1 MSQIIIGKVT
11 YNALVQWA
19 SNVTAQAKA
28 NILRK
33 NKIATGN
40 LYESITF
47 DVKPDGTVDFY
58 YDDAGDFVESG
69 RRKGARFPPMTKI
82 KQWIQVKGLAQWRNK
97 KGRFI
102 SRDSQAFL
110 IARGIS
116 KNGIKPFP
124 FFTDPFD
131 EAMKSYEYILE
142 EAIVDDIQN
151 DVDMVVAAKS

>member
-1 MSQIIIGKVT
+1 MASNTIGEVG
-11 YNALVQWA
+11 YNTLVQWA

-33 NKIATGN
+33 KKVATGN
-40 LYESITF
+40 LYKSISF
-47 DVKPDGTVDFY
+47 EVLPDGTVNFY

-69 RRKGARFPPMTKI
+69 RRRGARFPPMSKIASWIKI
-82 KQWIQVKGLAQWRNK
+82 KGLEQWRNK

-102 SRDSQAFL
+102 SRDAQTFL

-124 FFTDPFD
+124 FFSDPFD
-131 EAMKSYEYILE
+131 EAMNSYAYILE
-142 EAIVDDIQN
+142 EAIAEEIENDI
-151 DVDMVVAAKS
+151 DMILDSKS

>member
-1 MSQIIIGKVT
+1 MPSYTIGAVG
-11 YNALVQWA
+11 YNTLVEWA

-33 NKIATGN
+33 NKVATGN
-40 LYESITF
+40 LYQSITF
-47 DVKPDGTVDFY
+47 NVLPDGTVDFY

-69 RRKGARFPPMTKI
+69 RRQGAKFPPISKM
-82 KQWIQVKGLAQWRNK
+82 KQWIQIKGLAQWRNK

-124 FFTDPFD
+124 FFSEPLY
-131 EAMKSYEYILE
+131 EALNSYEYILE
-142 EAIVDDIQN
+142 EALVQDIQN
-151 DVDMVVAAKS
+151 DIDTIVASKS

>member
-1 MSQIIIGKVT
+1 MSQNTIGQVT
-11 YNALVQWA
+11 YNTLVEWA

-47 DVKPDGTVDFY
+47 TVLPDGTVDFY
-58 YDDAGDFVESG
+58 YDDAGDYVEGG
-69 RRKGARFPPMTKI
+69 RRKGAKFPPISKM
-82 KQWIQVKGLAQWRNK
+82 KQWIKIKGLEQWRNK

-102 SRDSQAFL
+102 SRDAQAFL

-124 FFTDPFD
+124 FFSDPFNQ
-131 EAMKSYEYILE
+131 AMKSYEYILE
-142 EAIVDDIQN
+142 EALVQDIQN
-151 DVDMVVAAKS
+151 DIDTIVASKS

>member
-11 YNALVQWA
+11 YNALVQRA

-131 EAMKSYEYILE
+131 EAMKSYEYVLE
-142 EAIVDDIQN
+142 EAIVQDIEN
-151 DVDMVVAAKS
+151 DIDTMVSVKL

>member
-1 MSQIIIGKVT
+1 MAKDIIGQVG
-11 YNALVQWA
+11 YNTLVEWA

-40 LYESITF
+40 LYDSITF
-47 DVKPDGTVDFY
+47 EVYPDGSVEFF
-58 YDDAGDFVESG
+58 YDDAGDYVEGG
-69 RRKGARFPPMTKI
+69 RPPNSKFPPPPII
-82 KQWIQVKGLAQWRNK
+82 KQWIKVKGLSQWRNK

-102 SRDSQAFL
+102 SRDAQTFL
-110 IARGIS
+110 IGRAIA

-131 EAMKSYEYILE
+131 EAMKSYAYILE
-142 EAIVDDIQN
+142 EAIVQEMENDI
-151 DVDMVVAAKS
+151 DMITAGKS

>member
-1 MSQIIIGKVT
+1 MAESIIGKVG
-11 YNALVQWA
+11 YNTLVEWA

-33 NKIATGN
+33 NKVATGN

-47 DVKPDGTVDFY
+47 EVLPNGTVNFY
-58 YDDAGDFVESG
+58 YDDAGDYVEGG
-69 RRKGARFPPMTKI
+69 RPPNSKFPPPPII
-82 KQWIQVKGLAQWRNK
+82 KQWIKVKGLSQWRNK

-102 SRDSQAFL
+102 SRDAQTFL
-110 IARGIS
+110 IGRAIA

-131 EAMKSYEYILE
+131 EAMKSYAYILE
-142 EAIVDDIQN
+142 EAIVQEMENDI
-151 DVDMVVAAKS
+151 DMITAGKS

>member
-1 MSQIIIGKVT
+1 MSQNTIGEVT
-11 YNALVQWA
+11 YNTLVEWA

-33 NKIATGN
+33 NKVATGN

-47 DVKPDGTVDFY
+47 TVLPDGTVDFY

-69 RRKGARFPPMTKI
+69 RRKGARYPPMSKI
-82 KQWIQVKGLAQWRNK
+82 KQWVKIKGLAQWRNK

-102 SRDSQAFL
+102 SRDAQTFL

-124 FFTDPFD
+124 FFSDPLEQAMATYAYTIE
-131 EAMKSYEYILE
+131 EAMVEDIENDIDTILSG
-142 EAIVDDIQN
+142 
-151 DVDMVVAAKS
+151 KF

>member
-1 MSQIIIGKVT
+1 MAENIIGQVG
-11 YNALVQWA
+11 YNTLVEWA

-33 NKIATGN
+33 NKVATGN

-47 DVKPDGTVDFY
+47 DVLPDGTVDFY

-69 RRKGARFPPMTKI
+69 RRKGARFPPLSKM
-82 KQWIQVKGLAQWRNK
+82 KQWIKVKGLAQWRNK

-102 SRDSQAFL
+102 SRDAQAFL

-131 EAMKSYEYILE
+131 EAMKSYEYVLE
-142 EAIVDDIQN
+142 EALVQEIENDIDTIVA
-151 DVDMVVAAKS
+151 VKF

>member
-131 EAMKSYEYILE
+131 EAMKSYEYVLE
-142 EAIVDDIQN
+142 EAIVQDIEN
-151 DVDMVVAAKS
+151 DIDTMVSVKL